1 MSFDDVQ
8 LGTKRGGVLTPREQ
22 QILEL
27 IWQGLS
33 NREIAQQLWISR
45 KTVEAHRTNL
55 MKKLRTRNVA
65 QTIHA
70 ASTLGLLPSTGR
82 KSWRTE

>member
-33 NREIAQQLWISR
+33 NREIAQQL
-45 KTVEAHRTNL
+45 
-55 MKKLRTRNVA
+55 
-65 QTIHA
+65 
-70 ASTLGLLPSTGR
+70 
-82 KSWRTE
+82 